1 VANDS
6 TGPRNRILRTLPTA
20 DYERLSLGLERV
32 CLEPSQVLYEPDV
45 PIEFVYFIEN
55 GVASVVGVMADGSA
69 VETATI
75 GYEGMVGLPLFH
87 GVDRTAAQC
96 FCQVPGEA
104 LRMTAANFQAEVR
117 RNEVLAVTLG
127 RYTQAL
133 FTQVAQSSACNRVHA
148 MRARCARW
156 LLQTHDRV
164 MSDTFCLTQR
174 FLAQML
180 GVRRATV
187 TEAAGSLQSAGLIEY
202 KMGTIRVL
210 DRQGLESAACEC
222 YFIISRELERLLDG
236 RESPNPLQR
245 VHTSSHGQS
254 ELTEPTPRSEQL
266 ENGRGATSS
275 SFTS

>member
-1 VANDS
+1 MANHS
-6 TGPRNRILRTLPTA
+6 TGPRNRILRTLPRE
-20 DYERLSLGLERV
+20 DYERVSLGLEHV
-32 CLEPSQVLYEPDV
+32 LLESGQVLYEPDM

-55 GVASVVGVMADGSA
+55 GVASVVGLMTDGSA

-104 LRMTAANFQAEVR
+104 LRMTAASFQAELR
-117 RNEVLAVTLG
+117 RNAVLATTLG
-127 RYTQAL
+127 HYTQAL
-133 FTQVAQSSACNRVHA
+133 FTQVAQSSACNRVHS

-164 MSDTFCLTQR
+164 GADTFSLTQR

-187 TEAAGSLQSAGLIEY
+187 TEAAGSLQSDGLIEY

-210 DRQGLESAACEC
+210 DRQALENAACEC
-222 YFIISRELERLLDG
+222 YLIISRELERLLDG
-236 RESPNPLQR
+236 RESPSPLQR
-245 VHTSSHGQS
+245 VHTSSHGHS
-254 ELTEPTPRSEQL
+254 ELTEPIQRSEQL
-266 ENGRGATSS
+266 ETQDH
-275 SFTS
+275 